1 MENAWTTLS
10 REQKELRGVMNDRII
25 MRFSRFL
32 DWNLLSSH
40 YEFSINMLRMYQ
52 HKVNWSILLTK
63 QKFPDHLLREMVSYF
78 DNS

>member
-10 REQKELRGVMNDRII
+10 REQKEPRGVMNDRII

-40 YEFSINMLRMYQ
+40 YEFSIDMLRMYQ
-52 HKVNWSILLTK
+52 HEVNWSILLTK